1 MVDIHVPV
9 ANYSLHCGVGRLGIA
24 FTGIHARGTLADDLQ
39 VLGLIPLGDTKVENS
54 ERPIYRHLPPGN
66 PPTDHVNDLGSPKHS
81 RLLVSGSV
89 SGKRREIA
97 ETATRDLSERVTA
110 LPVKTTDHLHGVEV
124 ISFTSCAIRTIE
136 HLVGRVLSF
145 RFRQYR

>member
-66 PPTDHVNDLGSPKHS
+66 PPTADVNDLGSPKHT
-81 RLLVSGSV
+81 RLLVSGS
-89 SGKRREIA
+89 SSLGKGGKSLKLRL
-97 ETATRDLSERVTA
+97 ETSQKE
-110 LPVKTTDHLHGVEV
+110 LPP
-124 ISFTSCAIRTIE
+124 S
-136 HLVGRVLSF
+136 
-145 RFRQYR
+145 Q